1 MWIWVAP
8 TPAGASFM
16 NEENQK
22 IQLCATPY
30 WSQSFLFL
38 TAAQDDKPFEFWR
51 VVIIWEQSVMEYNQ
65 MKQIVALNLL
75 RLKLSQC
82 ETHTNVL

>member
-1 MWIWVAP
+1 MEIQVAAELAC
-8 TPAGASFM
+8 TSFM
-16 NEENQK
+16 NKEDQK
-22 IQLCATPY
+22 IQLCNTPC

-38 TAAQDDKPFEFWR
+38 TAAQNDKPFEFWR
-51 VVIIWEQSVMEYNQ
+51 VVIIGEQSVMEYNQ

-75 RLKLSQC
+75 RWKLSQY

>member
-1 MWIWVAP
+1 M
-8 TPAGASFM
+8 
-16 NEENQK
+16 EKEDQK
-22 IQLCATPY
+22 IQLCHTPY

-38 TAAQDDKPFEFWR
+38 TAAQFDKPFEVWR

-65 MKQIVALNLL
+65 KKQIVALNL
-75 RLKLSQC
+75 RRGKLSQY